1 MIASGYSY
9 RWNARGRKYLTA
21 AERTRFLATVR
32 THPKPAVQTLALTGC
47 RVSEA
52 LATRACD
59 VDLEASDVRIA
70 TFKRRRSHGRAVP
83 APEDWR
89 TVNDRASRTW
99 RPANQSHLAE
109 SAGSRRGNRKRL
121 RRTESV
127 AGLNQASPS
136 HVAYTIVPDTNLH
149 PRPTARTRMAL

>member
-21 AERTRFLATVR
+21 AERTRFLAAVR

-59 VDLEASDVRIA
+59 VDLKASDVRIA

-83 APEDWR
+83 APEDLAHGQR
-89 TVNDRASRTW
+89 LCVA
-99 RPANQSHLAE
+99 HLA
-109 SAGSRRGNRKRL
+109 SCQPKPPDRVRRK
-121 RRTESV
+121 
-127 AGLNQASPS
+127 P
-136 HVAYTIVPDTNLH
+136 
-149 PRPTARTRMAL
+149 AR